1 MSFHE
6 RRILV
11 CLSMCVR
18 SRLRRS
24 GAEGWAAST
33 RHRQGPPRRISL
45 NLGPDSFRKYPFPFV
60 LAPFRSTATPPPS
73 PTPRTTTQGQKNV
86 LGTFRFQPNPASLL
100 GASHPAIV
108 GRNDLWMVFATLT
121 CPSVCWCFSSCA
133 AGRAL
138 SVRILAA

>member
-11 CLSMCVR
+11 CLYVCVR

-33 RHRQGPPRRISL
+33 RHRQGASRCIRVNLRQIHSESIHSPSYYALSL
-45 NLGPDSFRKYPFPFV
+45 HRHSSPFPH
-60 LAPFRSTATPPPS
+60 PPHHYTGPEECS
-73 PTPRTTTQGQKNV
+73 RNVQVSAKPRFLT
-86 LGTFRFQPNPASLL
+86 
-100 GASHPAIV
+100 GASHPANV

-133 AGRAL
+133 AGIVL